1 MGALDRG
8 AMIWGMETRKIGD
21 LDVSVVGLGCNNFGM
36 RIDADQTTAVVHA
49 ALDMG
54 VNFFDTADVYGETRS
69 EVFLGAALKGQR
81 ENVILATKFGAAG
94 MDEGVSGGSPEWIS
108 KAIDMS
114 LRRLDT
120 DWIDLYQLHEPDA
133 SVPLVETLGAMNE
146 LVVAGK
152 VREIGC
158 SNFDADLMGE
168 ANEVSNDRSFAHF
181 ASVQNRY
188 SVLHREPEDDV
199 LAACSELGVG
209 FLPYFPLESGLLTGK
224 VGANGPPA
232 GSRLAKMPQSRRANF
247 MDDERIERVRI
258 LESYADKHG
267 RSILELAMSYLA
279 SKPQVV
285 SVIAG
290 ATSPDQIRDNATAC
304 GWAMSPDELGE
315 ILEIVSSP

>member
-1 MGALDRG
+1 
-8 AMIWGMETRKIGD
+8 METRKIGN

-54 VNFFDTADVYGETRS
+54 VNLFDTADTYGESRS

-81 ENVILATKFGAAG
+81 EDVILATKFGMAG

-168 ANEVSNDRSFAHF
+168 ANEISNDRSFAHF

-209 FLPYFPLESGLLTGK
+209 FLPFFPLESGLLTGK
-224 VGANGPPA
+224 VGAAGPPA
-232 GSRLAKMPQSRRANF
+232 GSRLATMPQNFQAKF

-290 ATSPDQIRDNATAC
+290 ASSPDQIRDNATSC

-315 ILEIVSSP
+315 ILEIVSSS